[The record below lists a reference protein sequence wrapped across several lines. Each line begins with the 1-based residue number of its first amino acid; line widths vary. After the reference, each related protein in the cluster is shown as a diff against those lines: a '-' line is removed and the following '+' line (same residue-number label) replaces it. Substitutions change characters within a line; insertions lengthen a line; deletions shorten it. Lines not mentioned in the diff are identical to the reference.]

1 LLLEHLE
8 FRHRV
13 AVAVAADLHLH
24 LHLAVAATATT
35 GRGVVPA
42 GGGILGP
49 AAVPVWGA
57 ADQCACRYA
66 EAELAMA
73 AVHVAELRNSCAADL
88 RSGLGYAPTGVAL
101 VGFRGVERQGS
112 G

>member
-1 LLLEHLE
+1 MAEAAATA
-8 FRHRV
+8 V
-13 AVAVAADLHLH
+13 AVAVADLHLN
-24 LHLAVAATATT
+24 LAVAATATT

-49 AAVPVWGA
+49 AAVPAWDA

-88 RSGLGYAPTGVAL
+88 RSGLGYAPTGLWAL
-101 VGFRGVERQGS
+101 KP
-112 G
+112 

>member
-1 LLLEHLE
+1 MLLEHLK
-8 FRHRV
+8 FRHRAAAAAAAGV
-13 AVAVAADLHLH
+13 VVVVVVEAADLH

-88 RSGLGYAPTGVAL
+88 RSGLGYASTGV
-101 VGFRGVERQGS
+101 
-112 G
+112 